1 MTYYYNKLSKL
12 HLFVEFAR
20 QQVQPTLY
28 SYNVLRVATKD
39 FHPHNKLG
47 QGGFGVV
54 YKGILSD
61 STTVAVK
68 HLTKSQQGV
77 DDFLNE
83 VMVITGVRH
92 RNLVKLKGCCVH
104 GTQRFLVFEY
114 MENNNLAEALWG
126 MLICNYDFLILIKCK
141 ILLIKFKKFIESNFM
156 SSSSHINE
164 GSNILCL

>member
-1 MTYYYNKLSKL
+1 LSKL

-28 SYNVLRVATKD
+28 SYNVLRAATKD

-47 QGGFGVV
+47 KGGFGVV

-61 STTVAVK
+61 GTTVAVK

-83 VMVITGVRH
+83 VIVITGVSH
-92 RNLVKLKGCCVH
+92 RDLVKLKGCCVH

-114 MENNNLAEALWG
+114 MDNGNLAEALWG
-126 MLICNYDFLILIKCK
+126 TLFLKYAFIILT
-141 ILLIKFKKFIESNFM
+141 N
-156 SSSSHINE
+156 
-164 GSNILCL
+164 G